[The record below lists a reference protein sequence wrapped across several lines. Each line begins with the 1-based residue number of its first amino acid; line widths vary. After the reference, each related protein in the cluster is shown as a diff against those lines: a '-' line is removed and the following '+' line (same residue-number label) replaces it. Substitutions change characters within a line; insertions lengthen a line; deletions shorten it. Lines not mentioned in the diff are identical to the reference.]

1 MKTNKHSKFFE
12 YMTIF
17 FAVVGTLAMFA
28 AVGAIEEDKYLLG
41 ASAACLGIGSYI
53 MALGSQNIYADKL

>member
-28 AVGAIEEDKYLLG
+28 AVGAIEEDKYLIG
-41 ASAACLGIGSYI
+41 ASAVCLGIGSYI
-53 MALGSQNIYADKL
+53 MSLFTQNIYADKL